1 MAPRTR
7 PRKRVAETA
16 SQNLRARKRIS
27 YKESNSASNKSDQV
41 VESSSDES
49 ASADDLPRRR
59 RPTATS
65 HPQSRCLTKAS
76 NKRRALPVTVN
87 ASVIHPEGAA
97 EDQSSDHD
105 ETNSNTMSEVDMVPP
120 WQSLPY
126 HILTQIFLD
135 ASPRLGTK
143 DFFPNASVLWFL
155 ECARLC
161 RSFAEPALSALYYSP
176 PLRPPTRAR
185 GLIQCLASQTEHST
199 FNYRSKVKYLDV
211 EADINLW
218 RKYKGQDPISLGELV
233 SLTPQLRGLRIHV
246 AAYDLTRKH
255 GVFTIRTSKAIY
267 QESIYTALQNQRIAL
282 QEWIWNAEMAGLR
295 DSLGE
300 IHSTAPFQNLRTL
313 VFNNFGPG
321 LSTEEEL
328 ADAIKP
334 LPHLKS
340 LVFRLSHIVNQK
352 LLPLLPH
359 RLESLEIVDCSSLTS
374 LMLSQ
379 FLATHGQ
386 ELLQLI
392 LDHNQALNLSFLAD
406 FAAACPKIQIL
417 RMNLRFYNSHAT
429 FHDLDPKFDTLLLED
444 ETPTWPASLA
454 DLDLLH
460 LRKWNLDVAECF
472 FSSLV
477 DSAYALSKLRRLNIK
492 ASLDE
497 SGWRDRVNFRDKWT
511 ARLEQVFLRVSE
523 PPSPHLKSMTGFK
536 AYKDQLLARNGSV
549 DDHKLG
555 AEPKPKR
562 PSLRVV
568 LKKGSKFSHVEIREN
583 VLKETIDS
591 QSDSDAP
598 LAKIRRSRRLK
609 QQDMSKRTRRT
620 KRHRGSDESSSGES
634 GEADDDEYMSP
645 KVSSSLYRRR
655 PRRRKKGSDES
666 SSSEDSA
673 LDDDAAREEAPDEN
687 NRFASKQDCFHI
699 QGLCDVVHVLFDNL
713 RPTEAQLNE
722 SDFLDDERSG
732 DEDWNGNDDDM
743 GEVGYAW

>member
-1 MAPRTR
+1 MAPRAR

-27 YKESNSASNKSDQV
+27 YKESNSASDKSDQI

-65 HPQSRCLTKAS
+65 RCLTKAS
-76 NKRRALPVTVN
+76 NKRRALPVRVN
-87 ASVIHPEGAA
+87 ASRIHQKSAR
-97 EDQSSDHD
+97 EDKSSDHD
-105 ETNSNTMSEVDMVPP
+105 ETNSKETDNVPP

-126 HILTQIFLD
+126 HILTQIFLY

-143 DFFPNASVLWFL
+143 DFFPNTSVLWFL

-185 GLIQCLASQTEHST
+185 GLIRSLTSQTEHST

-218 RKYKGQDPISLGELV
+218 RKYKGQDPISLEELIR
-233 SLTPQLRGLRIHV
+233 LTPQLRGLRIHV

-255 GVFTIRTSKAIY
+255 GIFAYSNPKAIY
-267 QESIYTALQNQRIAL
+267 QKSILTALQTQRIAL
-282 QEWIWNAEMAGLR
+282 REWIWNAETAVRHSLR
-295 DSLGE
+295 E
-300 IHSTAPFQNLRTL
+300 IHSTSTFQSLRTL
-313 VFNNFGPG
+313 VFNNFGPAV
-321 LSTEEEL
+321 STEDEL
-328 ADAIKP
+328 AYAIKA
-334 LPHLKS
+334 LPHLKG

-374 LMLSQ
+374 RMLSQ
-379 FLATHGQ
+379 FLTTHGQ

-392 LDHNQALNLSFLAD
+392 LDHNQALNLSFLTD
-406 FAAACPKIQIL
+406 FAAACPKIQNL
-417 RMNLRFYNSHAT
+417 KMNLRFYNSHVT
-429 FHDLDPKFDTLLLED
+429 FHDLDPKFDALLEED

-477 DSAYALSKLRRLNIK
+477 DSANALTKLRRLNIK

-511 ARLEQVFLRVSE
+511 SRLEQVFLRVSE
-523 PPSPHLKSMTGFK
+523 PPSPHLKSMAAFK
-536 AYKDQLLARNGSV
+536 AYKHQLLAQNYSV
-549 DDHKLG
+549 DNHKLG
-555 AEPKPKR
+555 AEPKTER

-568 LKKGSKFSHVEIREN
+568 PKRGSKFSHVEIREN
-583 VLKETIDS
+583 MPKKTTHN
-591 QSDSDAP
+591 QSDNDAP
-598 LAKIRRSRRLK
+598 LVEIRRSRRLK
-609 QQDMSKRTRRT
+609 QQDMSKCTRRA
-620 KRHRGSDESSSGES
+620 KCQRGSDESSSGES
-634 GEADDDEYMSP
+634 GEDDDDEYMSP
-645 KVSSSLYRRR
+645 KVSSSLHRRR
-655 PRRRKKGSDES
+655 HRRRKKGSDES

-673 LDDDAAREEAPDEN
+673 LDDDATGQEPPDVN
-687 NRFASKQDCFHI
+687 NRFASKQDGFHI
-699 QGLCDVVHVLFDNL
+699 QGLCDVVNVLFDNL
-713 RPTEAQLNE
+713 RPTEEQLNE

-743 GEVGYAW
+743 GEDGYAW